1 MVESLSYMGDKFK
14 TDELVPT
21 WMNTEVGIYES
32 YVMTDRKLLDKTAV
46 TALEMLIKQ
55 MRAGTPLP
63 LSDAA

>member
-1 MVESLSYMGDKFK
+1 MVESLAYMGDKFK
-14 TDELVPT
+14 TDDLIPT
-21 WMNTEVGIYES
+21 WMNTEVDIYES

-55 MRAGTPLP
+55 MRAGIPLP